1 MPVLTDGWKLT
12 LVCNETRTLFIQN
25 GCSMFDTL
33 QDMDMHYMHYAELLC
48 HMQLGKF
55 HSTSME
61 NVTANCGRPA
71 PN

>member
-1 MPVLTDGWKLT
+1 
-12 LVCNETRTLFIQN
+12 
-25 GCSMFDTL
+25 MFDTL